1 MRRQIK
7 DVFDSNQN
15 VAVCCE
21 LEVGVCSGVA
31 SRPSARLGS
40 ATRAYGVAVDLSFY
54 LRFAAVFTLV
64 QSCLTLIN
72 PSGAIVI
79 QNAVSAE
86 ALLCAPSGN

>member
-15 VAVCCE
+15 VAICCE

-31 SRPSARLGS
+31 SRPSARWALVATWES
-40 ATRAYGVAVDLSFY
+40 AARAYGVAVDLSFY

-72 PSGAIVI
+72 PS
-79 QNAVSAE
+79 
-86 ALLCAPSGN
+86 APLSFRMP